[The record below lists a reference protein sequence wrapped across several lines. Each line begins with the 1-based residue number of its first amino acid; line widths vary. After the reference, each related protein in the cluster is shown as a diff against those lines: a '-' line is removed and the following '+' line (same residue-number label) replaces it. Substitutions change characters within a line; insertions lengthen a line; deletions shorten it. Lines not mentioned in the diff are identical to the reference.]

1 MNHKLHDISQQIKQI
16 VESNNDLNESKEIF
30 EEGISFLR
38 EIQHEEYISDRDLY
52 NAFLP
57 LATKLLIRAKKAGA
71 DLEEYLSLFVKYRVA
86 HQYHFTEVA
95 ANLLKNEDGKL
106 AIYQKIIQMWVT
118 FIEYDKLNFI
128 PNAFVE
134 TGDARIRY
142 NKYQLPHIV
151 YYAYVLS
158 CLLQNIP
165 YSEKDALRFFE
176 TNKLPLYN
184 EVKNTLMNYRVFNRL
199 EFEKFREFLE
209 NDRKSKVDPNSITM
223 LNRIN
228 RATDRKVLD
237 DIYSEIAEV
246 CEKRDLKIEERIM
259 VQLMEKYL
267 YYDEYDQ
274 VFSMFQ
280 NIMKSGIS
288 PSIDAWNLVL
298 KAMINP
304 NRFNSA
310 TPEQKEEFMQKFERT
325 LKQSLQVAL
334 STT

>member
-1 MNHKLHDISQQIKQI
+1 
-16 VESNNDLNESKEIF
+16 
-30 EEGISFLR
+30 
-38 EIQHEEYISDRDLY
+38 
-52 NAFLP
+52 
-57 LATKLLIRAKKAGA
+57 
-71 DLEEYLSLFVKYRVA
+71 
-86 HQYHFTEVA
+86 
-95 ANLLKNEDGKL
+95 
-106 AIYQKIIQMWVT
+106 
-118 FIEYDKLNFI
+118 
-128 PNAFVE
+128 
-134 TGDARIRY
+134 
-142 NKYQLPHIV
+142 
-151 YYAYVLS
+151 
-158 CLLQNIP
+158 
-165 YSEKDALRFFE
+165 
-176 TNKLPLYN
+176 
-184 EVKNTLMNYRVFNRL
+184 
-199 EFEKFREFLE
+199 
-209 NDRKSKVDPNSITM
+209 M

>member
-1 MNHKLHDISQQIKQI
+1 
-16 VESNNDLNESKEIF
+16 
-30 EEGISFLR
+30 
-38 EIQHEEYISDRDLY
+38 
-52 NAFLP
+52 
-57 LATKLLIRAKKAGA
+57 
-71 DLEEYLSLFVKYRVA
+71 
-86 HQYHFTEVA
+86 
-95 ANLLKNEDGKL
+95 
-106 AIYQKIIQMWVT
+106 
-118 FIEYDKLNFI
+118 
-128 PNAFVE
+128 
-134 TGDARIRY
+134 
-142 NKYQLPHIV
+142 
-151 YYAYVLS
+151 
-158 CLLQNIP
+158 
-165 YSEKDALRFFE
+165 
-176 TNKLPLYN
+176 
-184 EVKNTLMNYRVFNRL
+184 MNYRVFNRL